1 MLSCRNGMLGT
12 SRLQRSVKIKRTI
25 VDVHYLAFHQ
35 GIFTTNE
42 ARMKVQQLIKET
54 CVIVAEDLDTAKA
67 DRITQAA
74 QKRYEA
80 LCTENSS
87 DSKELRSHSY
97 KRIYPGIAVYEAI
110 RAEGITQEKA
120 VWYIREYFQR
130 FAAKRVPLF
139 QWAIKTFGL
148 ARKFP
153 RLFKSG
159 IEKSCTTN
167 AGFAF
172 EYPES
177 HGNEAR
183 LNIVSCPY
191 YEITKKYGCSEI
203 TAAYCDSDD
212 AGYGNLH
219 PQLIWGRTKTIGH
232 GGDCCDFLLEY
243 KEN

>member
-1 MLSCRNGMLGT
+1 MRV
-12 SRLQRSVKIKRTI
+12 QR
-25 VDVHYLAFHQ
+25 
-35 GIFTTNE
+35 
-42 ARMKVQQLIKET
+42 LIKET
-54 CVIVAEDLDTAKA
+54 CRIVSEDVGKVKA
-67 DRITQAA
+67 AQIARSA

-80 LCTENSS
+80 LRAENSS

-97 KRIYPGIAVYEAI
+97 KRIYPGIAVYEAM
-110 RAEGITQEKA
+110 RAEDISQEKA

-130 FAAKRVPLF
+130 LAAKRVPFF
-139 QWAIKTFGL
+139 QRAIKTFGL

-153 RLFKSG
+153 YLFVAGVK
-159 IEKSCTTN
+159 KSCQPN
-167 AGFAF
+167 AGFVY
-172 EYPES
+172 ELPES
-177 HGNEAR
+177 HDNEAR
-183 LNIVSCPY
+183 INIVRCPY
-191 YEITKKYGCSEI
+191 FEICKRYGCPEI

>member
-1 MLSCRNGMLGT
+1 MRV
-12 SRLQRSVKIKRTI
+12 QR
-25 VDVHYLAFHQ
+25 
-35 GIFTTNE
+35 
-42 ARMKVQQLIKET
+42 LIKET
-54 CVIVAEDLDTAKA
+54 CKIVSEDVGKVKA
-67 DRITQAA
+67 AQIARSA

-80 LCTENSS
+80 LRAENSS

-97 KRIYPGIAVYEAI
+97 KRIYPGIAVYEAM
-110 RAEGITQEKA
+110 RAEDISQEKA

-130 FAAKRVPLF
+130 LAAKRVPFF
-139 QWAIKTFGL
+139 QRAIKTFGL

-153 RLFKSG
+153 HLFVAGVK
-159 IEKSCTTN
+159 KSCQPN
-167 AGFAF
+167 AGFVY
-172 EYPES
+172 ELPES
-177 HGNEAR
+177 HDNEAR
-183 LNIVSCPY
+183 INIVRCPY
-191 YEITKKYGCSEI
+191 FEICKRYGCPEI